1 MILNLTK
8 DSYVILSRR
17 RGISMS
23 SQDNSLTIDSRTC
36 SNTQIMDAE
45 DASQMDLLG
54 PGMDL
59 SLVNTPCDSGIFNLT
74 AEDLN
79 MTMNINMP
87 FTSDLPSYLFENASN
102 HQHTNHTFTEPYQL
116 PTHDVPMSIS
126 DWVAFDTPPIP
137 ARSFPLLS
145 PQTPGSELEIDSCD
159 PSLLMN
165 TGSVPQSPSISDNP
179 SDASTLVLE
188 DLRPETVNLVIDTL
202 LQTNS
207 KFGMRLYN
215 TGS

>member
-1 MILNLTK
+1 ME
-8 DSYVILSRR
+8 S
-17 RGISMS
+17 
-23 SQDNSLTIDSRTC
+23 
-36 SNTQIMDAE
+36 E
-45 DASQMDLLG
+45 DASQLDLLS
-54 PGMDL
+54 PGLDF
-59 SLVNTPCDSGIFNLT
+59 SLVNPPCDSGIFNLT
-74 AEDLN
+74 VEDLN

-87 FTSDLPSYLFENASN
+87 FTSDLPSYLFENAPN

-116 PTHDVPMSIS
+116 PPHDAPISVS
-126 DWVAFDTPPIP
+126 DWVAFDTPPTP
-137 ARSFPLLS
+137 ELPFPLLS

-165 TGSVPQSPSISDNP
+165 TGSVPQTPSISENP

-202 LQTNS
+202 LRTNS

>member
-1 MILNLTK
+1 MEP
-8 DSYVILSRR
+8 
-17 RGISMS
+17 
-23 SQDNSLTIDSRTC
+23 
-36 SNTQIMDAE
+36 E
-45 DASQMDLLG
+45 DASQMDLLS
-54 PGMDL
+54 PEMDL

-79 MTMNINMP
+79 TTMNINMP

-116 PTHDVPMSIS
+116 PTHDPIS
-126 DWVAFDTPPIP
+126 VFDWAAFDAPPIP
-137 ARSFPLLS
+137 APPSPLLS

-159 PSLLMN
+159 PNLLMD

-202 LQTNS
+202 LRTNS